1 MSNKFRFELI
11 IGPMFSG
18 KSTELLRR
26 VSCCEAI
33 GMKSLLV
40 NHTYDTRTKCFIKTH
55 NGKKKQAI
63 KTDSLLSIINMD
75 VFNNATVIGIDE
87 AQFFKDLKP
96 FILEVEKYNKT
107 IFVSG
112 LDGDYLRNPIGQI
125 LECIPLCDKVDK
137 LNSLDMVDKDGSYG
151 IFTKRISSSNDTVL
165 IGAKDKYLAVNR
177 KNYFNT

>member
-1 MSNKFRFELI
+1 MSKKFNLELI

-33 GMKSLLV
+33 GMKSLLI
-40 NHTYDTRTKCFIKTH
+40 NHTFDTRTKCFIKTH
-55 NGKKKQAI
+55 NGKKKQAV

-75 VFNNATVIGIDE
+75 VFQKADVIGIDE

-96 FILEVEKYNKT
+96 FILEIEKYNKN

-137 LNSLDMVDKDGSYG
+137 LNSLDMIDKDGSKG
-151 IFTKRISSSNDTVL
+151 IFTKRITKSNDTVL
-165 IGAKDKYLAVNR
+165 IGADDKYLSVNR
-177 KNYFNT
+177 FNYFQ